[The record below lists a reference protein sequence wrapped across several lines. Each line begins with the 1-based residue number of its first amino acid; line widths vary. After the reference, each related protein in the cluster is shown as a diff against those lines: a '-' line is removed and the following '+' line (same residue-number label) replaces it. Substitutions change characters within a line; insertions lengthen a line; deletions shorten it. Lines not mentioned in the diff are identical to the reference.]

1 MKFFYHFLAICLL
14 LPMTSFAAAKA
25 PAVTSKTIGLTLSE
39 VKIVDLSKAVFSD
52 LLKVPYVLETEF
64 LACPDVVS
72 IDAQTLKV
80 DDVEA
85 HLQNILEARGF
96 AIRKRAGVTYIGK
109 QTPADADSFVY
120 RPKDRTVTYLVDLLA
135 GVFPPGSFSSQRHIA
150 NPQAATTLQ
159 PLQSGQMRPGQNIPG
174 QPQQQQSFDS
184 TGNSAFAQI
193 NQGNQDTIIFKG
205 NDKAIDRFQKLV
217 GQLDTPSAEIM
228 VKAIVYEVNHDA
240 TESSAVDLAIA
251 VIKSRLGLNLT
262 TGADAA
268 NAFKF
273 SVGGISGVFSA
284 LSTDKRFKV
293 MTSPSLSVKSG
304 ATARLT
310 VGSDTPVLGSVS
322 YSNNGQPV
330 QSVNY
335 QSSGVL
341 LDIKPQVMEE
351 GVDLQ
356 VSQQISSFIP
366 TTNGVNSSP
375 TLTKRELST
384 NIRVLSGEIVVLG
397 GLDQTSNT
405 DQSSRLS
412 FLPDWLNS
420 TGSNTSRNEIMLVLQ
435 VQRI

>member
-1 MKFFYHFLAICLL
+1 MIRILLLCLL
-14 LPMTSFAAAKA
+14 LPLVAIAAPKP
-25 PAVTSKTIGLTLSE
+25 PAVPPKTIGLTLSE
-39 VKIVDLSKAVFSD
+39 VKIVDLARAVYSD
-52 LLKVPYVLETEF
+52 LLKVPYIFEPEF
-64 LACPDVVS
+64 LQLTEQVTF
-72 IDAQTLKV
+72 DAQALPPDEVNKHL
-80 DDVEA
+80 EA
-85 HLQNILEARGF
+85 IIEARGF
-96 AIRKRAGVTYIGK
+96 SVRKRAGVTIIGRSA
-109 QTPADADSFVY
+109 PADADSFVY
-120 RPKDRTVTYLVDLLA
+120 RPKYRSVVYLVDLLS
-135 GVFPPGSFSSQRHIA
+135 GVFPAGSFSSQRQVSM
-150 NPQAATTLQ
+150 PQQAMTPQ
-159 PLQSGQMRPGQNIPG
+159 PLQPGQRPGAGNNNQP
-174 QPQQQQSFDS
+174 QPQQQFDS
-184 TGNSAFAQI
+184 TGTSAYAQI
-193 NQGNQDTIIFKG
+193 NQGNQDVIIFKG
-205 NDKAIDRFQKLV
+205 DDKAIQRFQKLA
-217 GQLDTPSAEIM
+217 GQLDTPSAEVM
-228 VKAIVYEVNHDA
+228 VKAIVYEVTHDA
-240 TESSAVDLAIA
+240 TETSAVDLAIA
-251 VIKSRLGLNLT
+251 VIKSRLGLNLS
-262 TGADAA
+262 TGADSS

-273 SVGGISGVFSA
+273 SAGGISGVFSA

-351 GVDLQ
+351 GVDVQ

-384 NIRVLSGEIVVLG
+384 SIRVLSGEIVVLG
-397 GLDQTSNT
+397 GLDQTSDT
-405 DQSSRLS
+405 TQSSRLT